1 MLFRSVSQ
9 SRYRLGQIV
18 VKVSWDQPVNKKES
32 ERVINSLSFSY
43 RRERSDNM
51 KCFCNDFDTT
61 LSLLLNTSGCKV
73 NVVSLCGRTYI
84 YTKGRSSYRSVLN
97 YVSTLHG
104 VDISKVRIV
113 MLNKWLFLVAGLIL
127 TQRPLYKEKKK
138 EYVARMIGNLL
149 ATLLVIVLAMSAYA
163 WLDIVNH
170 NTSSE
175 TSGGVT
181 EFTRW
186 FIDFLKAIR

>member
-1 MLFRSVSQ
+1 
-9 SRYRLGQIV
+9 
-18 VKVSWDQPVNKKES
+18 
-32 ERVINSLSFSY
+32 
-43 RRERSDNM
+43 M

-61 LSLLLNTSGCKV
+61 LSLLLNTSGYKV
-73 NVVSLCGRTYI
+73 NIVSLCGRTYI

-97 YVSTLHG
+97 YVSTLYG
-104 VDISKVRIV
+104 VDLSKVRIV
-113 MLNKWLFLVAGLIL
+113 MLNRWLFFVVSLIL